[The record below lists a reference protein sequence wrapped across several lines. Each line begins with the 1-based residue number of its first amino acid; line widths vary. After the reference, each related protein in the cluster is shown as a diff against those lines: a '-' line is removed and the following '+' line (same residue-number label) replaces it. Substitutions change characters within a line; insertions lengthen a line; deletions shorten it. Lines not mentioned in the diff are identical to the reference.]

1 MACACASRARAD
13 ARGSAELRRL
23 VRRQPC
29 RVCPQSRPDEADER
43 TSRQVSAA
51 IFLFTEV
58 FYCIRLY
65 TVVS

>member
-58 FYCIRLY
+58 
-65 TVVS
+65 